1 MMFGME
7 RRRAGGT
14 VSSMFTA
21 LFAFSIVLNLLAQVG
36 ARAADPASQ
45 LGSLVVDA
53 VVGVTF
59 AVCALVA
66 RKLSAFRS
74 GWVMLAGS
82 VLWTFG
88 TLATAIDAISGAWA
102 VLWALQGAT
111 DVIVIWLALGY
122 PTGRL
127 PTWWARSVVAAA
139 ALLYSFVAVTRLF
152 LDDPGRWGTCDC
164 VPNPVAVLGTER
176 IYGTIEPVAVWG
188 NLTIA
193 AVALIA
199 VIVRWVRGSAPWRA
213 VNVLMTAVF
222 AILVVVWI
230 TFDARW
236 LLPMEWDG
244 TGAVLLRSGAM
255 TAIPVAYVAGL
266 ASLRSTRARVADLI
280 LATRDWIDHP
290 RWQHLLREALG
301 DRTVRVIWWDREACV
316 CRDATGERVADPRAA
331 GTGMGASRVLEV
343 GSHDDPIAWLVHDP
357 VLGESHELLDSIVET
372 MRLTSENE
380 QLTADLEAT
389 LVQVRDSRERLVTAG
404 DEARRRIEHD
414 LHDGAQQLLV
424 STAISLRLSSARAQ
438 ALNDP
443 SLDDALAEASR
454 QLSTA
459 IGELRALARGIAP
472 GTGDGD
478 VADVLEELALRS
490 PLPTIVR
497 IRGVRALDAIVRST
511 IYFVVAECLTNVVR
525 HAEADSTVVE
535 LDLGQDPVR
544 LNVIDDGGGG
554 ASMAGGTG
562 LRGIADRVEAI
573 GGTLDIDSTR
583 LGTSIRVALPVHGAS
598 ERALVHPAGMA
609 PRAPNRRLTAS
620 DLTAASA
627 IVSKSSERG

>member
-280 LATRDWIDHP
+280 LATAHTGASTDDP
-290 RWQHLLREALG
+290 DAMVLLDADLGILGADEKRYRRYAAAIRREYAHVADEAYRIGRAGVLG
-301 DRTVRVIWWDREACV
+301 AFLK
-316 CRDATGERVADPRAA
+316 RDAIYRTERMHQTGEEFARTNLR
-331 GTGMGASRVLEV
+331 RE
-343 GSHDDPIAWLVHDP
+343 I
-357 VLGESHELLDSIVET
+357 HELT
-372 MRLTSENE
+372 GEN
-380 QLTADLEAT
+380 T
-389 LVQVRDSRERLVTAG
+389 
-404 DEARRRIEHD
+404 
-414 LHDGAQQLLV
+414 
-424 STAISLRLSSARAQ
+424 
-438 ALNDP
+438 
-443 SLDDALAEASR
+443 DAL
-454 QLSTA
+454 
-459 IGELRALARGIAP
+459 
-472 GTGDGD
+472 
-478 VADVLEELALRS
+478 
-490 PLPTIVR
+490 
-497 IRGVRALDAIVRST
+497 
-511 IYFVVAECLTNVVR
+511 
-525 HAEADSTVVE
+525 
-535 LDLGQDPVR
+535 
-544 LNVIDDGGGG
+544 
-554 ASMAGGTG
+554 
-562 LRGIADRVEAI
+562 
-573 GGTLDIDSTR
+573 
-583 LGTSIRVALPVHGAS
+583 
-598 ERALVHPAGMA
+598 
-609 PRAPNRRLTAS
+609 
-620 DLTAASA
+620 
-627 IVSKSSERG
+627 